1 MNKTLVKLSIIYFLA
16 LVFNKNLV
24 SSEEKIDDS
33 DDYDSDY
40 DNNNVTENTTQL
52 ISNTTGF
59 NLTDDNEYDNNEDE
73 NESDHELSFIE
84 KIKQLH
90 DEGKNLTI
98 SKQVKHIN
106 DTFNILSNLHKVRKF
121 LFPTNERTS
130 LELVEFLSE
139 IDVGL
144 SSECLSATFKVL
156 TSSRN
161 GDLWALKC
169 KFKN

>member
-1 MNKTLVKLSIIYFLA
+1 MNKTLVKLSIIYLFA
-16 LVFNKNLV
+16 LVFNNNLV
-24 SSEEKIDDS
+24 SSVEKTDDF
-33 DDYDSDY
+33 DDYDY

-52 ISNTTGF
+52 VSNTTGF
-59 NLTDDNEYDNNEDE
+59 NSTDGYEYDNNEDE
-73 NESDHELSFIE
+73 NESDRELSFIE
-84 KIKQLH
+84 KVKQLH

-98 SKQVKHIN
+98 SKHVKHIN
-106 DTFNILSNLHKVRKF
+106 DTFNVLNNLQNVREF
-121 LFPTNERTS
+121 LFPINDRTRYEF
-130 LELVEFLSE
+130 LEFLSE

-144 SSECLSATFKVL
+144 SPECLSATIRIV